1 MFVARTHILMF
12 CSTTN
17 RGCHCD
23 IYLESIST
31 QEICSEALI
40 IWNVQKLM
48 YEQENGL
55 FDFRRTENSSLLLV
69 IDRRDDPVTPLLN
82 QWTYQVCRNKT
93 IIYLCIKCTALL
105 ICKQHGS
112 QAMVH
117 ELIGIENNKVDLK
130 GFPNVPKDQ
139 QVINFSLCSMVT

>member
-1 MFVARTHILMF
+1 
-12 CSTTN
+12 
-17 RGCHCD
+17 
-23 IYLESIST
+23 
-31 QEICSEALI
+31 
-40 IWNVQKLM
+40 
-48 YEQENGL
+48 
-55 FDFRRTENSSLLLV
+55 LLLV

-82 QWTYQVCRNKT
+82 QWTYQVCRHKT

-139 QVINFSLCSMVT
+139 QVPYVVW